1 MELKKY
7 VGKGAIGLML
17 IAIGG
22 CYEYPPPASGTLGE
36 TYTQRPRGDADKLLE
51 GISDL
56 TLADAQRIAVINNPT
71 YIAAAHAVSAARMR
85 YYQAMGAYS
94 PTIGAEFTLQN
105 AHNWTKN
112 THNVASNPQRTDR
125 FSTSTG
131 INANWLVFDSLA
143 REFTLLA
150 ASHSLDY
157 Q

>member
-85 YYQAMGAYS
+85 YYQAMGFESAADR
-94 PTIGAEFTLQN
+94 PLLHLHRN
-105 AHNWTKN
+105 
-112 THNVASNPQRTDR
+112 QRQ
-125 FSTSTG
+125 
-131 INANWLVFDSLA
+131 LA
-143 REFTLLA
+143 GLR
-150 ASHSLDY
+150 
-157 Q
+157 QPGP

>member
-112 THNVASNPQRTDR
+112 THNVASNP
-125 FSTSTG
+125 
-131 INANWLVFDSLA
+131 
-143 REFTLLA
+143 
-150 ASHSLDY
+150 
-157 Q
+157 

>member
-71 YIAAAHAVSAARMR
+71 
-85 YYQAMGAYS
+85 
-94 PTIGAEFTLQN
+94 
-105 AHNWTKN
+105 
-112 THNVASNPQRTDR
+112 
-125 FSTSTG
+125 
-131 INANWLVFDSLA
+131 
-143 REFTLLA
+143 
-150 ASHSLDY
+150 
-157 Q
+157 